1 MSDAYKYNQ
10 RGVSADKNEV
20 HNAIAGMDKGLYPN
34 AFCKI
39 LPDIAGND
47 ESYCNIMHAD
57 TAGTKPSLAYMYW
70 KTTGDLSVWKGIVQD
85 ALVMNL
91 DDMACVGCTD
101 NIIISSTIA
110 RNKHLI
116 DAEVITALIQSCNEF
131 IEEMK
136 DYGIHI
142 HHAGGETADV
152 GDIMRTLDVGYTAFA
167 RMKRADLVI
176 NNIQPGDVIV
186 GLASYGQTTYESEY
200 NGGMGSNGLTSARH
214 DVFDHQYASE
224 FPESYNPAIDKSVVF
239 SGSKKLEDLIEIPG
253 YDSIT
258 AGKLVLSPTRTF
270 LPVLKEIL
278 NQHKSGING
287 MIHCTGGGQTKV
299 KKFIQNRHVIKDNLL
314 PVPPLFHLI
323 QSESNTSWKEMYQ
336 VFNMGHRMEIYTDQ
350 KTASAILDISKS
362 FNLDAAVIGHVE
374 ESDTEKVTLSSVHGV
389 FEY

>member
-20 HNAIAGMDKGLYPN
+20 HNAIAGMDKGLFPN

-47 ESYCNIMHAD
+47 EAYCNIMHAD

-70 KTTGDLSVWKGIVQD
+70 KTTGDISVWKGIVQD

-116 DAEVITALIQSCNEF
+116 DAEVISALIRSCNDF

-136 DYGIHI
+136 DYGINI

-167 RMKRADLVI
+167 RMKREDLII

-186 GLASYGQTTYESEY
+186 GFASYGQTTYEQSY

-214 DVFDHQYASE
+214 DVFSHQYANE

-253 YDSIT
+253 YGHIT
-258 AGKLVLSPTRTF
+258 AGKLVLSPTRTY
-270 LPVLKEIL
+270 LPILKEIL
-278 NQHKSGING
+278 NLYRSKING

-299 KKFIQNRHVIKDNLL
+299 KKFIRNRHIIKDNLL
-314 PVPPLFHLI
+314 PVPPLFELI

-350 KTASAILDISKS
+350 ETASALLDIAAS
-362 FNLDAAVIGHVE
+362 FKLDAAVIGHVE
-374 ESDTEKVTLSSVHGV
+374 NHENEKVTLQTPHGI

>member
-20 HNAIAGMDKGLYPN
+20 HTAIAGMDKGLYPN

-47 ESYCNIMHAD
+47 EAYCNIMHAD

-136 DYGIHI
+136 EFDIHI

-152 GDIMRTLDVGYTAFA
+152 GDILRTLDVGYTAFA
-167 RMKRADLVI
+167 RMKRDDLVI
-176 NNIQPGDVIV
+176 NNIQPGNVIV
-186 GLASYGQTTYESEY
+186 GLASYGQTIYEQSY

-214 DVFDHQYASE
+214 DVFAHHYASE

-239 SGSKKLEDLIEIPG
+239 SGSKMLEDLIEIPG
-253 YDSIT
+253 YGQIS
-258 AGKLVLSPTRTF
+258 AGKLVLSPTRTY

-278 NQHKSGING
+278 KHYKSSING
-287 MIHCTGGGQTKV
+287 MIHCTGGAQTKV

-314 PVPPLFHLI
+314 AVPPLFQLI

-336 VFNMGHRMEIYTDQ
+336 VFNMGHRMEIYTNES
-350 KTASAILDISKS
+350 TAADILKIAAS
-362 FNLDAAVIGHVE
+362 FNLEAAIVGHVE
-374 ESDTEKVTLSSVHGV
+374 TFDGEKVTLHTPNGTFV
-389 FEY
+389 Y